1 MVLNPQTTRF
11 NVTNLGETKGSL
23 GEVAKFNLVEV
34 GKFISKFAIWLS
46 NSPHNWLLCN
56 LVSNFLRNFANV
68 AW

>member
-46 NSPHNWLLCN
+46 NSPHNWLL
-56 LVSNFLRNFANV
+56 
-68 AW
+68 